1 MDVRLLITP
10 PLPIKTEND
19 ASSVIREDDPRD
31 GLMVPLR
38 ARVHARPAHLVDEV
52 PFCDLSK
59 EGITPEHT
67 CDFHAE
73 DWRGVS
79 CCMFASYML
88 PQNTVVCFFAESSLQ
103 RSDSQTCHARSLG
116 YAYQY
121 EEDSV
126 HTRITPSNAPGV
138 VESHRTP
145 EWHDETSTVLRV

>member
-88 PQNTVVCFFAESSLQ
+88 PQNTVVCFLDRLSKGW
-103 RSDSQTCHARSLG
+103 RPN
-116 YAYQY
+116 YAAKT
-121 EEDSV
+121 EMAAFS
-126 HTRITPSNAPGV
+126 
-138 VESHRTP
+138 
-145 EWHDETSTVLRV
+145 WHMRRRA

>member
-1 MDVRLLITP
+1 MDVRLLITPP

-38 ARVHARPAHLVDEV
+38 TGVHARPAHLVDEV

-88 PQNTVVCFFAESSLQ
+88 PQNTVVCFFAESVCMLLPSVVRVVNYIVEDKLKTKKGV
-103 RSDSQTCHARSLG
+103 SCTCLVSEMLCI
-116 YAYQY
+116 
-121 EEDSV
+121 D
-126 HTRITPSNAPGV
+126 
-138 VESHRTP
+138 
-145 EWHDETSTVLRV
+145 